1 MLLELSPAQLL
12 MLLAS
17 DEALEQR
24 VNEAVA
30 VILGTWFRPCSL
42 AYTQRFLHSLTG
54 QSQLGQGRELPS
66 DAILEMDLLFNM
78 GTRKTSALPA
88 PGTSTGSDA
97 DDLIDEDDSAP
108 LFYCPGKQGFY
119 SPRQGKAT
127 SERLN
132 AFRNVG
138 RLMGLCL
145 LQNELCPIAVNRHVL
160 KVILG
165 RSIRFHDLAFFDP
178 VVYESLRQLVL
189 DAESK
194 DVSSLDL
201 TFTIDLSPEE
211 GSGTQELIPG
221 GKDIEVT
228 SSNIYSY
235 VRRYAQFRMVK
246 TQSKAIEAIKQGI
259 FDVLPHNALEGLTSE
274 DLRLLLNGTGEIR
287 VQTLISYTTF
297 NDESGEPPE
306 RLLRFKRWLWS
317 IVEKMT
323 TQERQD
329 LVYFWTGSPAL
340 PASEEGFQPMPTVT
354 IRPADDVHLPTAN
367 TCISRLYVPL
377 YSSRTILRN
386 KLLLAIRTKNFGF
399 V

>member
-1 MLLELSPAQLL
+1 MA
-12 MLLAS
+12 
-17 DEALEQR
+17 
-24 VNEAVA
+24 
-30 VILGTWFRPCSL
+30 
-42 AYTQRFLHSLTG
+42 
-54 QSQLGQGRELPS
+54 QGRELS
-66 DAILEMDLLFNM
+66 SEAILEMDLLFNL
-78 GTRKTSALPA
+78 GGGGGGSRKNPA
-88 PGTSTGSDA
+88 GMVATAGTSTGSDA
-97 DDLIDEDDSAP
+97 DDTVEEDDTAP

-127 SERLN
+127 AERLN

-145 LQNELCPIAVNRHVL
+145 LQNELCPIALNRHVL
-160 KVILG
+160 KAILG
-165 RSIRFHDLAFFDP
+165 RPIRFHDLAFFDP
-178 VVYESLRQLVL
+178 VVYESFRQLVV
-189 DAESK
+189 DAETK
-194 DVSSLDL
+194 DLSGLEL
-201 TFTIDLSPEE
+201 TFSIDQSADE
-211 GSGTQELIPG
+211 GSGFVEFIPG
-221 GKDIEVT
+221 GKDVEVT
-228 SSNIYSY
+228 SQNIYSY
-235 VRRYAQFRMVK
+235 VRHYAQYRMVK
-246 TQSKAIEAIKQGI
+246 TQSKGMEAIRLGI
-259 FDVLPHNALEGLTSE
+259 FDVLPPNALEGLTAE

-287 VQTLISYTTF
+287 VQTLISYTSF